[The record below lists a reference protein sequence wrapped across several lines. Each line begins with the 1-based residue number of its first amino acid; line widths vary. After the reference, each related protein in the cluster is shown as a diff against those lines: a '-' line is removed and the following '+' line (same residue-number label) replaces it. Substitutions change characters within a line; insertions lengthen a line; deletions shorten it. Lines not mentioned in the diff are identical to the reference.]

1 MSQTIAPP
9 PPFERPATGALRRG
23 PVDRSWRGHV
33 ILVIAELVVS
43 AGLIV
48 LAATSDLSTV
58 GRLAAVLLA
67 VLFTV
72 TLATL
77 VTRESDVSRG
87 SAALVGGIV
96 GVTFGGGIGPVWLVT
111 SGLSVVAL
119 LSLAALAAGLLLLA
133 SGAWLLI
140 RATPGWWRLAAIPV
154 AFLILQFVLL
164 PLAGAAY
171 GTHPPRTPLSATRPA
186 GARGV
191 SFGTPDGVT
200 LEAWYTPSR
209 NGAVIILLPG
219 SGGDKGSTVA
229 HAAVLVEHGYGVL
242 ALDSRGTGESGGS
255 GNAWGW
261 HGTSDVAGAMAWLRE
276 QPEVDHGRIGALGLS
291 MGGEVA
297 VTAAASEAGLAAV
310 VAEGISARVPA
321 DLAYLP
327 DDVSGVIQ
335 RLDGEIMWAVADL
348 MTDAVMPMPLPEAVT
363 AVGVP
368 TLIIVG
374 ASADE
379 RAAAPILTAAAPA
392 LQVWD
397 LPETP
402 HILSLERHPDEWKTR
417 VSGFLDESLA
427 P

>member
-1 MSQTIAPP
+1 
-9 PPFERPATGALRRG
+9 
-23 PVDRSWRGHV
+23 
-33 ILVIAELVVS
+33 
-43 AGLIV
+43 
-48 LAATSDLSTV
+48 
-58 GRLAAVLLA
+58 
-67 VLFTV
+67 
-72 TLATL
+72 
-77 VTRESDVSRG
+77 
-87 SAALVGGIV
+87 
-96 GVTFGGGIGPVWLVT
+96 VT

-140 RATPGWWRLAAIPV
+140 RATPGWWRLAAIPL
-154 AFLILQFVLL
+154 AFLVLQFVLL

-171 GTHPPRTPLSATRPA
+171 GTHPPRTPLSATKPA

-191 SFGTPDGVT
+191 SFGTLDGVT

-229 HAAVLVEHGYGVL
+229 HAAILVEHGYGVL

-261 HGTSDVAGAMAWLRE
+261 HGTADVAGAMAWLRE
-276 QPEVDHGRIGALGLS
+276 QPEVDPGRIGALGLS

-348 MTDAVMPMPLPEAVT
+348 MTDAVMPMPLPEAVA

-368 TLIIVG
+368 TMIIVG

-417 VSGFLDESLA
+417 VIGFLDESLA